1 MKLTVAGRNIKIT
14 KAIEDHL
21 KAKIAKT
28 IKEWSEKAD
37 IHAALSVEKYR
48 HFAEVTIKT
57 KGFTV
62 HSNHESSDL
71 YNAIDEAL
79 EKTEKQLRKHKD
91 RVKSLKIK
99 QSKEAKDQM
108 TS

>member
-14 KAIEDHL
+14 EAIEDHL
-21 KAKIAKT
+21 KAKIDKT

-37 IHAALSVEKYR
+37 IHAALSVEKHR

-79 EKTEKQLRKHKD
+79 EKTEKQLRKHKG

-99 QSKEAKDQM
+99 QNKEAKDQM